1 MTFPILANT
10 DQGSGPPIVLL
21 HGFPLSRRMWD
32 REVRVWSKNFRVVAP
47 DFRGFGD
54 TPMTSGNF
62 SMAGCAQDVRALLA
76 SLRIDKDVVL
86 VGLSMGGYVCFE
98 FLREY
103 QDSLRGLILVATQ
116 PTADPDA
123 GREARYETAE
133 FVRRQG
139 SSALAERL
147 IPRFLGKTTLAK
159 KPEVVKTV
167 RTLIESNSP
176 EAIAKACYGLAE
188 RRDATSFLAD
198 IRIPTLVVAGVEDA
212 LISTAQSEAMHRQL
226 RHSQFVPVEEC
237 GHLINLE
244 QPETLDNA
252 VSAFV
257 KQL

>member
-1 MTFPILANT
+1 MTSPILANT

-32 REVRVWSKNFRVVAP
+32 REVRAWSKDFRVVAP
-47 DFRGFGD
+47 DFRGFGT
-54 TPMTSGNF
+54 TPMTSGSF
-62 SMAGCAQDVRALLA
+62 SMASCAQDIRPLLA

-103 QDSLRGLILVATQ
+103 PDALRGLILVATQ
-116 PTADPDA
+116 PISDSDA
-123 GREARYETAE
+123 GREARYETVE

-167 RTLIESNSP
+167 RGLIESNSP
-176 EAIAKACYGLAE
+176 EAIAQACYGLAS
-188 RRDATSFLAD
+188 RHDSTSFLAD
-198 IRIPTLVVAGVEDA
+198 IRIPTLVVAGV
-212 LISTAQSEAMHRQL
+212 
-226 RHSQFVPVEEC
+226 
-237 GHLINLE
+237 G
-244 QPETLDNA
+244 ETMKTYKQA
-252 VSAFV
+252 V
-257 KQL
+257 